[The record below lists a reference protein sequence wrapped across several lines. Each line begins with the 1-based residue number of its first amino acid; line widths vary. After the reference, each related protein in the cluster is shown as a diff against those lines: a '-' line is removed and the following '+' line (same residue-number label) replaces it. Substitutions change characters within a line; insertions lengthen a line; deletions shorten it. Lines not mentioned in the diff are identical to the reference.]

1 VPTLFILFVVIG
13 FGLVAVVGFLGYLA
27 AKKRREEL
35 AALATARGWT
45 YAASD
50 SRYVDRYSGSPF
62 GQGHDRQANNVLTG
76 VHDARPFAAFDYRY
90 STTSTNTDAQGRTT
104 THTEVH
110 NFSVIALQVGVLLPD
125 LAVSPE
131 GFLSRMVG
139 RLTGKDIEFES
150 EDFNRAFTVTCS
162 DRKFATD
169 VIHPRMME
177 YLLTLRELAWS
188 FRGDALVTVSA
199 GQHSP
204 ALIDQT
210 LSQIDGIVDLVPEF
224 VWKEVH

>member
-1 VPTLFILFVVIG
+1 MPTFFVLFILVG
-13 FGLVAVVGFLGYLA
+13 FGLVFVIAFLGYLA

-35 AALATARGWT
+35 AALAAARGWT

-50 SRYVDRYSGSPF
+50 DRYVDRWSGAPF
-62 GQGHDRQANNVLTG
+62 GEGHDRRAENVLTG
-76 VHDARPFAAFDYRY
+76 VHDSRPFVAFDYRY
-90 STTSTNTDAQGRTT
+90 STTSTSTDAQGRTS

-110 NFSVIALQVGVLLPD
+110 NFSVIALQVAVTLPD

-150 EDFNRAFTVTCS
+150 EEFNRAFTVTCS

-188 FRGDALVTVSA
+188 FRADSLVTVSA
-199 GQHSP
+199 EQHSP
-204 ALIDQT
+204 AVLDQK
-210 LSQIDGIVDLVPEF
+210 LAEIDGIVDRVPEF
-224 VWKEVH
+224 VWKP

>member
-1 VPTLFILFVVIG
+1 VPTFFVLFIVVG
-13 FGLVAVVGFLGYLA
+13 FGLVFVVAFLGYLA

-35 AALATARGWT
+35 AALAAARGWT

-50 SRYVDRYSGSPF
+50 DRYVDRWSGAPF
-62 GQGHDRQANNVLTG
+62 EQGHDRRAENVLTG
-76 VHDARPFAAFDYRY
+76 VHDSRPFVAFDYRY
-90 STTSTNTDAQGRTT
+90 STTSTSTDAQGRTS

-110 NFSVIALQVGVLLPD
+110 NFSVIALQVAVTLPD

-150 EDFNRAFTVTCS
+150 EEFNRAFTVTCS

-188 FRGDALVTVSA
+188 FRADSLVTVSA
-199 GQHSP
+199 EQHSP
-204 ALIDQT
+204 AVLDQK
-210 LSQIDGIVDLVPEF
+210 LAEIDGIVDRVPEF
-224 VWKEVH
+224 VWKP